1 MRLLNYAQAIR
12 EAHAQI
18 LASDPRAFV
27 IGQGL
32 WSPWY
37 AGSSLEGLDREFSRD
52 RILDSP
58 VSENA
63 ITGLA
68 AGAALAGMRPI
79 VFHPRMDFMLLAV
92 DPIVNQAA
100 NWSYLFQGKISMPL
114 VIRAVIN
121 RGGEQGAQHS
131 QALHATFMHIPGLK
145 VVMPSTAYDAKGLL
159 LAALDDPN
167 PVLYIDDRCLYG
179 ASDPVPEEM
188 FRVPIG
194 KAAIRRP
201 GRDLTLIG
209 ISSMAPECV
218 KAAAMLAEENIDA
231 AVIDLRSLKPWDS
244 EIVLESVRKTGFAI
258 VADPGWRTA
267 GAAAEI
273 AATISER
280 AFHDLNEPVERVT
293 LPDCP
298 APTSRLEEAAYYPGA
313 QEICAAARKTFYRSR
328 PSRPAARAAAAFQSV
343 RSEPRPAGAV
353 SRSEPRPAGAVSRSE
368 PRPSGAVSPEDF
380 TQTRQRGDRP

>member
-12 EAHAQI
+12 EAHAQ
-18 LASDPRAFV
+18 LLSSDPRAFL

-37 AGSSLEGLDREFSRD
+37 AGASLEGLDRDFSRD

-63 ITGLA
+63 VTGLA
-68 AGAALAGMRPI
+68 VGAALAGMRPI

-100 NWSYLFQGKISMPL
+100 NWSYLFRGLVPVPL
-114 VIRAVIN
+114 VVRAVIN

-131 QALHATFMHIPGLK
+131 QALHAMFMHVPGLK
-145 VVMPSTAYDAKGLL
+145 VVMPATPYDAKGLL
-159 LAALDDPN
+159 LAAFDDPN
-167 PVLYIDDRCLYG
+167 PVLYIDDRSLYS
-179 ASDPVPEEM
+179 ASEHVPEEM

-194 KAAIRRP
+194 KAALRRS

-209 ISSMAPECV
+209 ISSMAPECRR
-218 KAAAMLAEENIDA
+218 AAEILAEESIDA
-231 AVIDLRSLKPWDS
+231 EVIDLRSLKPWDQDR
-244 EIVLESVRKTGFAI
+244 VLSSVRKTGHAI

-267 GAAAEI
+267 GASAEI
-273 AATISER
+273 AATIAEH
-280 AFHDLNEPVERVT
+280 AFHYLRQPVRRVT

-313 QEICAAARKTFYRSR
+313 EEICAAARHLIG
-328 PSRPAARAAAAFQSV
+328 V
-343 RSEPRPAGAV
+343 RSMPAQEAI
-353 SRSEPRPAGAVSRSE
+353 
-368 PRPSGAVSPEDF
+368 
-380 TQTRQRGDRP
+380 RQRSHETALP